1 MKRLLLSAAFV
12 TAALSG
18 GSAYAACG
26 DITLAVFSWQSAEAM
41 SNVDKFILN
50 NGYGCNASVIA
61 GDGWLAEVLTK
72 PVLLRPADRRFDNV
86 PSGCAALAVVAD
98 GTVAATASMSRF
110 TGGALVPTVLR
121 SVERTHPG
129 GAR

>member
-61 GDGWLAEVLTK
+61 GDTVPTITSMIEKGEPDIASPSGVKPQTWLPWLAVTKTFPSVLTATSNARPI
-72 PVLLRPADRRFDNV
+72 PVPT
-86 PSGCAALAVVAD
+86 
-98 GTVAATASMSRF
+98 TVA
-110 TGGALVPTVLR
+110 
-121 SVERTHPG
+121 
-129 GAR
+129 